1 MEEKL
6 GTGPIDKG
14 RIKKLSII
22 IVVAFFATMSL
33 WGNDYFINLF
43 SLLFLYMALGQMWN
57 LLAGYSGLISLG
69 QQIFVG
75 IGGYSIAVMTEKL
88 GQGVFLSFLAAIG
101 VSVAFAFVI
110 SFPIFKMRGIY
121 FTIGT
126 WIIAEALSVY
136 FVNWSFVNYAIG
148 FNIRIGYSFS
158 PRIIYFMALLIGIG
172 AVAIVYFLLRSKT
185 GLALMAIRDNT
196 NSAEVRGV
204 KIYQTKLKIFL
215 LTSGYT
221 ALIGAVLYLNFV
233 YIVPRAAFAIDWT
246 VIMVFIV
253 IIGGIG
259 TIEGPIIGAVAYIF
273 IRQYL
278 YNFPGISLI
287 ILGIVAVVII
297 LAIPKGIMGTLH
309 ARFGFELFS
318 VRRGF
323 VDSQGK
329 SLSLKDILLGQN
341 NETVKKG
348 TDD

>member
-6 GTGPIDKG
+6 VTGQAGKTG
-14 RIKKLSII
+14 IKRLSII
-22 IVVAFFATMSL
+22 IAVAFFASLSL

-43 SLLFLYMALGQMWN
+43 SLLFLYMSLGQMWN
-57 LLAGYSGLISLG
+57 LLAGYSGMISLG

-75 IGGYSIAVMTEKL
+75 LGGYTIAVMTERL

-158 PRIIYFMALLIGIG
+158 PRIIYFMAFLIAIG
-172 AVAIVYFLLRSKT
+172 AIAIVYFLLRSKT
-185 GLALMAIRDNT
+185 GLALMAIRDDT
-196 NSAEVRGV
+196 NAAEVRGV
-204 KIYQTKLKIFL
+204 KLYQTKLKIFL
-215 LTSGYT
+215 ITSGYT

-259 TIEGPIIGAVAYIF
+259 TIEGPIVGAVAYIF

-287 ILGIVAVVII
+287 ILGVVAVAII
-297 LAIPKGIMGTLH
+297 LSIPKGIMGTLH

-323 VDSQGK
+323 GESQGT
-329 SLSLKDILLGQN
+329 LTTLRDILLGRKAEAG
-341 NETVKKG
+341 NEKSDT
-348 TDD
+348 

>member
-1 MEEKL
+1 MVEKL
-6 GTGPIDKG
+6 GTGPAGKTN
-14 RIKKLSII
+14 IKNLAII
-22 IVVAFFATMSL
+22 IAVMFFASL
-33 WGNDYFINLF
+33 SVWGNDYFVNIF
-43 SLLFLYMALGQMWN
+43 TLLFLYMALGQMWN

-75 IGGYSIAVMTEKL
+75 LGGYSIAVMTEKL

-101 VSVAFAFVI
+101 VSVAFAFII

-158 PRIIYFMALLIGIG
+158 PRIIYIMALLIGIG
-172 AVAIVYFLLRSKT
+172 SIAIVYFLLRSKT
-185 GLALMAIRDNT
+185 GLALMSIRDDT

-221 ALIGAVLYLNFV
+221 SLIGAVLYLNFV

-323 VDSQGK
+323 SDSQGVIA
-329 SLSLKDILLGQN
+329 SLRDILIGRK
-341 NETVKKG
+341 NETGNGDPK
-348 TDD
+348 